1 MAVGDAAGY
10 TYWMEV
16 RSRLV
21 GAAQRRNPKQKA
33 KISVDALSLAN
44 KGGGVLLHG
53 AEKREGL
60 YIGRGLFLPSLGGI
74 VRQSRGRRD
83 QGRESAE
90 RQDPSHSLCG
100 SVRACAVACGL
111 SLCHCLV
118 SPRPVPPSVIPRWG
132 TPATSWQGKL
142 LTNIRPR
149 HRTSVYF
156 YRGFS
161 NQTTRQFMKDSF

>member
-1 MAVGDAAGY
+1 MWLSRLGLLPFQVCLLESRGGDVGAVGGRLRKSDGGRRRCGLYLLDGGAVKAG
-10 TYWMEV
+10 WWV
-16 RSRLV
+16 LLQGVIPSKR
-21 GAAQRRNPKQKA
+21 QNRRRC
-33 KISVDALSLAN
+33 SLSLAT
-44 KGGGVLLHG
+44 KAWASCCR

-118 SPRPVPPSVIPRWG
+118 SPRPVPPSAIPR
-132 TPATSWQGKL
+132 
-142 LTNIRPR
+142 
-149 HRTSVYF
+149 
-156 YRGFS
+156 
-161 NQTTRQFMKDSF
+161 